1 MFNFSYHKTM
11 IGDVMENLRVTI
23 FGDSIPKGIATKD
36 GKIERLQ
43 NNVVSIVIEKLG
55 IDAENISVYGQ
66 TLSRFV
72 EKEYIDKYISKLNSD
87 YINVAIISLGGND
100 ADYDWKNVASSP
112 DVDHLSKTPLDK
124 FELLLESTVKKLKA
138 NGVKVILTTIPPVD
152 SQKYFDNVICKIA
165 DGNAVLKFFKGDVQ
179 NIYRHQES
187 YNYAI
192 IRVAQKQNCQLFDV
206 RSAFLQDRAFL
217 SKLCEDGIHPN
228 EYGHA
233 VMAEEILKQLEK
245 II

>member
-1 MFNFSYHKTM
+1 MFNFSYHKVVT
-11 IGDVMENLRVTI
+11 GDVMENLKVTI
-23 FGDSIPKGIATKD
+23 FGDSIPKGIATKN
-36 GKIERLQ
+36 GKIEKLK

-66 TLSRFV
+66 TLSRLV
-72 EKEYIDKYISKLNSD
+72 EKEYVDKYISKLNSNCTN
-87 YINVAIISLGGND
+87 IAIISLGGND
-100 ADYDWKNVASSP
+100 ADYDWKTVASSP

-124 FELLLESTVKKLKA
+124 FELLLENTVKKLKVS
-138 NGVKVILTTIPPVD
+138 GVDVILTTIPPVD
-152 SQKYFDNVICKIA
+152 SQRYFDNIICKIA

-192 IRVAQKQNCQLFDV
+192 IRVAQKQNCKLFDI

-228 EYGHA
+228 EQGHT